1 MERIEYAK
9 TGGGCPKFVIYE
21 YDEHGREE
29 FKERDLRPDENLES
43 TRYDPLPILT
53 GRVTLE
59 LPRRSK
65 RPKRYLMAYPGN
77 LKGPRES
84 ELIQKLGHEYFGITP
99 GRPYTLFSR
108 PNLRPQR
115 FYFLEHGLVLRRR
128 HRNQDRTTRVKVAA
142 S

>member
-99 GRPYTLFSR
+99 GRPYILLSGTRL
-108 PNLRPQR
+108 
-115 FYFLEHGLVLRRR
+115 GLTKATSQPRSNYQGEGCGELVVC
-128 HRNQDRTTRVKVAA
+128 QISTGV
-142 S
+142 